1 MVPSVLVPY
10 LSGDEPVKVH
20 MIRKIAVGSIDAN
33 RADRSSSCERPVIRQ
48 HRGVVRVAFLQLTE
62 IVLASLLRLLLV

>member
-1 MVPSVLVPY
+1 
-10 LSGDEPVKVH
+10 

-62 IVLASLLRLLLV
+62 IVLASLLRILLV